1 MQVFEVEQV
10 GVRGGGCV
18 VVGYCEGFVVVDV
31 EGFVHAAGYNVV
43 GVGDTDDRAYCSRVI
58 A

>member
-1 MQVFEVEQV
+1 MFEVEQV

-31 EGFVHAAGYNVV
+31 EGFVHAAGYDVV
-43 GVGDTDDRAYCSRVI
+43 GVWDTDDWAYCSRVV